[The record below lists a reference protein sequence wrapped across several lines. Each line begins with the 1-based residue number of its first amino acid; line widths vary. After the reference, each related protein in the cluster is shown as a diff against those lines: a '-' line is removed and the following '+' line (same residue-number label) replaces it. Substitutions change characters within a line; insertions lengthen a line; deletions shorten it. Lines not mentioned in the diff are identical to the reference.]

1 MDTNAT
7 LAGLQGWFSRWLT
20 TRRLQAKCSS
30 WMFSKSEVLKFKRRS
45 EHARNLWSTYSSC
58 RDERWFVRSSK
69 WMNVFF
75 STQQYHVPQTTYL
88 LSKISPIKISS
99 IPIQT
104 KSQNTTF
111 LQRIE
116 LLPYSCGNACFPI
129 DCRHAPLSSAAPK
142 EQRIPGWRVK
152 AMKPWRPRLPSQ

>member
-1 MDTNAT
+1 M
-7 LAGLQGWFSRWLT
+7 
-20 TRRLQAKCSS
+20 
-30 WMFSKSEVLKFKRRS
+30 
-45 EHARNLWSTYSSC
+45 
-58 RDERWFVRSSK
+58 
-69 WMNVFF
+69 VFF

-129 DCRHAPLSSAAPK
+129 DCRHAPIKFCRKGTKNPWVTSESYETVEAAITITIKRNRLVVHITGTCTVIFGTAP
-142 EQRIPGWRVK
+142 IVK
-152 AMKPWRPRLPSQ
+152 KGKLKGSYYYKLINESNEESGTV